1 MPSPNLRKCVLFV
14 FMTLLILETSGA
26 GNAGNALHL
35 ANGAAGAE
43 GSDNWRLAA
52 PVRVIIHSNSDWG
65 RILFDDLNGT
75 NSNGIRIRSVL
86 SSGWLEGRD
95 SDDVVNAGRKMSWPD
110 TEYNRSVTRN
120 GDMVEFF
127 KGLRD
132 FHDTIAYADLTLE
145 VNFDLTRLYVWLMTG
160 GNGTT
165 EFSIVNRDTGATIW
179 RDIVVATGETLQVR
193 RVMSPQPFLEAGRA
207 ESSIAVTWL
216 SIVILVI
223 IVLNFPVVEAVWKR
237 VRRKADEGGSAQTA
251 SEEGTGWK

>member
-1 MPSPNLRKCVLFV
+1 MPSPNLRKCVLFI
-14 FMTLLILETSGA
+14 FMVLLILETPGTGNAANALQLTSGA
-26 GNAGNALHL
+26 V
-35 ANGAAGAE
+35 GAE
-43 GSDNWRLAA
+43 ASDNWREAA
-52 PVRVIIHSNSDWG
+52 PVRVTIRSNSDWG

-95 SDDVVNAGRKMSWPD
+95 SDDVVNVGRKIPWPD

-132 FHDTIAYADLTLE
+132 FHDTEAYADLTLE
-145 VNFDLTRLYVWLMTG
+145 VNIDLTRLYVWLMTG

-165 EFSIVNRDTGATIW
+165 AFNIVSRDTGGVIW

-193 RVMSPQPFLEAGRA
+193 RVMSPQPFFEAGRA
-207 ESSIAVTWL
+207 ESSIVVTWL

-223 IVLNFPVVEAVWKR
+223 VVLNFPVVEAVRKR
-237 VRRKADEGGSAQTA
+237 MRRKADEGGSVQTA